1 MIGKTIG
8 HYRIVAQVGAGG
20 MGVVYRAHDERL
32 DRDVALKVLPVGTLG
47 DEKTRKQFR
56 REALALA
63 KLNHPNIE
71 TVHEFGTHDD
81 MDFLAMELIPGQT
94 LSQKIKDGPLSQHD
108 VLRLGIQFA
117 DGLSAAHEQGII
129 HRDIKP
135 GNLIVTPDGRLKILD
150 FGLAELARPQ
160 VATDLTQSVTVETGA
175 IAGTIP
181 YMSPEQLRGLA
192 LDPRADIFAAGA
204 VLYEMATGR
213 RPFPQSHSVELM
225 AAILHKTPDRPSSI
239 NAEVSPGLDSVIC
252 KTLEKE
258 PSSRYH
264 TARELR
270 AALDGISAASVRF
283 PPSLTPPS
291 SAIVQPGVIPAGSV
305 RYAWIG
311 VAATLI
317 SVLLVGL
324 CIGLNVRGIRDRLFG
339 RMPPEAVT
347 PINVRRS
354 VAVLG
359 FKNASGRADKAWIS
373 TAVSEMLSTEL
384 AAGEQLRTVSGEDV
398 AHAKRSLALA
408 DTDSYGQETLHR
420 IHQNLDVDV
429 IVTGSFVIFGENQ
442 IRLDL
447 RLQDASQGVT
457 LASVSEKGTENQLD
471 DMVSRAGGELRAKL
485 GAGPVSSAQAAE
497 VKAALPSSPEATRLY
512 SEGLRKLREFDNIA
526 ARDLLQKTVLID
538 PNQALAHSALSAA
551 YSGLGYDEKA
561 RQSARNAFE
570 LSARLPRE
578 DRLLVEAR
586 YREANKEWDHA
597 IENYGLLFGFFP
609 DNLEYGILLAQSQIR
624 GGKSKDALK
633 TIETLRRLPA
643 PAREDPRID
652 LAASNAYS
660 SMGDFKQAQ
669 AFAAVATSKA
679 RANNVKSILAPAL
692 FFQAAAFENLS
703 QAKAAT
709 AAVDE
714 AASIYKAAGDR
725 SGEARSLEV
734 SANVLAD
741 QGDFAGA
748 LAKYKEQLAVARDIG
763 NRKLEASG
771 LNNMA
776 LLLSAQ
782 GDPDGAR
789 QTWERSLLGFRDISD
804 KPNSAEVLI
813 NIAGVL
819 MEEGDLSGATK
830 TYGDALAIFQEV
842 NDQHG
847 VSTATAGLGTVL
859 DAKGDV
865 VAAQKKLDQAIQ
877 IDLSGGLQSPPA
889 DKLVSL
895 ADVLLHQGNLTL
907 ATKNYQDALAQS
919 RASSDKTD
927 TAYALFGLG
936 KTAVEAADFPG
947 ARKYYQESLE
957 IRTALGETKNAV
969 VTQVALAELA
979 VEEGNPADAAA
990 PISSAREEFRKLH
1003 DSDLELGAT
1012 TVLIRV
1018 LLAQGKTADAAR
1030 EVSSTASLA
1039 AKSQSLPMQI
1049 EFAIA
1054 SARVEAASGKTAV
1067 AVAHLKAALAKAT
1080 NAGLVRYQLECRL
1093 AIEDVQAKPGRSPD
1107 VQAQLDQLERDA
1119 KSKGYDL
1126 IARKA
1131 AAMRNL

>member
-1 MIGKTIG
+1 MIGKTIA

-47 DEKTRKQFR
+47 DEKARKQFR
-56 REALALA
+56 KEALALA

-71 TVHEFGTHDD
+71 TVHEFGTQDD

-94 LSQKIKDGPLSQHD
+94 LSQKMKEGPLSQHD

-117 DGLSAAHEQGII
+117 DGLAAAHEQGII

-135 GNLIVTPDGRLKILD
+135 GNLIITPDGRLKILD

-160 VATDLTQSVTVETGA
+160 AATDLTQSVTVETGA
-175 IAGTIP
+175 VSGTIP

-192 LDPRADIFAAGA
+192 LDPRADIFAAGT

-213 RPFPQSHSVELM
+213 RPFPQSHNVELM

-283 PPSLTPPS
+283 PSSSTPWPS
-291 SAIVQPGVIPAGSV
+291 SVAPPRVTPRRPARYGWIVLAASLVTIL
-305 RYAWIG
+305 
-311 VAATLI
+311 VA
-317 SVLLVGL
+317 GL
-324 CIGLNVRGIRDRLFG
+324 CIGLNVHGIRDRLFG
-339 RMPPEAVT
+339 RRPPETAM

-359 FKNASGRADKAWIS
+359 FRNVSGRTDKAWIS
-373 TAVSEMLSTEL
+373 TAISEMLSTEL
-384 AAGEQLRTVSGEDV
+384 AAGEQLRMVSGEDV

-420 IHQNLDVDV
+420 IHQSLDADV
-429 IVTGSFVIFGENQ
+429 VVTGSFVTFGDNQ
-442 IRLDL
+442 VRLDL

-471 DMVSRAGGELRAKL
+471 DMVSRAGGELRGKL
-485 GAGPVSSAQAAE
+485 GAGPVSSAEAAE

-512 SEGLRKLREFDNIA
+512 SEGLRKLRESDNVA

-597 IENYGLLFGFFP
+597 IENYQLLFGFFP

-624 GGKSKDALK
+624 GGMAKDTLN

-652 LAASNAYS
+652 LAAANAYS

-669 AFAAVATSKA
+669 ASAAVAAAKA
-679 RANNVKSILAPAL
+679 RTNNTKSILAPAL
-692 FFQAAAFENLS
+692 FFQAAAFENLGEV
-703 QAKAAT
+703 KEAT
-709 AAVDE
+709 GALDE

-725 SGEARSLEV
+725 SGEAKSLEV
-734 SANVLAD
+734 SANLLAD
-741 QGDFAGA
+741 QGDSADA
-748 LAKYKEQLAVARDIG
+748 LAKYKEQLAIAREIG

-782 GDPDGAR
+782 GDPEGAR
-789 QTWERSLLGFRDISD
+789 EIWERALLGFRDISD
-804 KPNSAEVLI
+804 KPDSAEVLI

-819 MEEGDLSGATK
+819 MEEGDLAGAAK
-830 TYGDALAIFQEV
+830 TYGDALAVFQEV

-847 VSTATAGLGTVL
+847 ISMATAGLGTVL

-865 VAAQKKLDQAIQ
+865 VGAEKKLDQAIQ
-877 IDLSGGLQSPPA
+877 IDLSGGLQGPPA

-907 ATKNYQDALAQS
+907 ATKNYVDALAQS

-927 TAYALFGLG
+927 TAFALFGLG
-936 KTAVEAADFPG
+936 KIAVEEANFPE
-947 ARKYYQESLE
+947 ARKDYQEALE
-957 IRTALGETKNAV
+957 IRTALGETKNAA

-990 PISSAREEFRKLH
+990 LVTSARQEFRKLH

-1012 TVLIRV
+1012 IVLIRA
-1018 LLAQGKTADAAR
+1018 LLALGKTADAAR
-1030 EVSSTASLA
+1030 EASGATALA

-1054 SARVEAASGKTAV
+1054 SARVEAASGKYAS
-1067 AVAHLKAALAKAT
+1067 AVAHLKTALAKAT
-1080 NAGLVRYQLECRL
+1080 KAGLVKYQLECRL
-1093 AIEDVQAKPGRSPD
+1093 AIEDAQAKPGKSAD
-1107 VQAQLDQLERDA
+1107 VQARRDQLERDA
-1119 KSKGYDL
+1119 KSKGFDL

-1131 AAMRNL
+1131 SARRDL

>member
-20 MGVVYRAHDERL
+20 MGVVYRAYDERL

-56 REALALA
+56 KEALALA

-71 TVHEFGTHDD
+71 TVHEFGTQDD

-94 LSQKIKDGPLSQHD
+94 LSQIIKEGPLSQQD

-135 GNLIVTPDGRLKILD
+135 GNLIITPDGRLKILD

-160 VATDLTQSVTVETGA
+160 AATDLTQSVTVETGA
-175 IAGTIP
+175 VSGTIP
-181 YMSPEQLRGLA
+181 YMSPEQLRGRVV
-192 LDPRADIFAAGA
+192 DHRADIFAAGA

-213 RPFPQSHSVELM
+213 RPFPQSHTVELM
-225 AAILHKTPDRPSSI
+225 AAILHKTPERPSSI
-239 NAEVSPGLDSVIC
+239 NTEVSPGLDSVIC

-283 PPSLTPPS
+283 PPASIPS
-291 SAIVQPGVIPAGSV
+291 SSSAAQPAMTRPGSV
-305 RYAWIG
+305 RYAWI
-311 VAATLI
+311 VMATGLVSILI
-317 SVLLVGL
+317 ASL
-324 CIGLNVRGIRDRLFG
+324 CIGLNVHGIRDRLFG
-339 RMPPEAVT
+339 RTPRDTVT

-359 FKNASGRADKAWIS
+359 FKNVSGRADKAWIS
-373 TAVSEMLSTEL
+373 TAISEMLSTEL

-398 AHAKRSLALA
+398 AHTKRSLALA
-408 DTDSYGQETLHR
+408 DTDGYSQDTLHR
-420 IHQNLDVDV
+420 IHQSLDADV
-429 IVTGSFVIFGENQ
+429 VVTGSFVTLGDNQ
-442 IRLDL
+442 VRLDL

-457 LASVSEKGTENQLD
+457 LASVSEKGTESQLD
-471 DMVSRAGGELRAKL
+471 EMVSRAGAELRGKL
-485 GAGPVSSAQAAE
+485 GAGPVSSSQAAE

-512 SEGLRKLREFDNIA
+512 AEGLRKLREFDNIP

-586 YREANKEWDHA
+586 YRAANKEWDHA
-597 IENYGLLFGFFP
+597 IDSYNLLFGFFP
-609 DNLEYGILLAQSQIR
+609 DNSEYGILLADSQIR
-624 GGKSKDALK
+624 GGKAKDALN
-633 TIETLRRLPA
+633 TIEALRRLPA
-643 PAREDPRID
+643 PSREDPRID
-652 LAASNAYS
+652 LAAANAYS
-660 SMGDFKQAQ
+660 AMGDFKQAQ
-669 AFAAVATSKA
+669 ASAAVATAKA
-679 RANNVKSILAPAL
+679 RANSTKSILAPAL
-692 FFQAAAFENLS
+692 FFQAAAFENLG
-703 QAKAAT
+703 QAKEAT
-709 AAVDE
+709 GALDE

-734 SANVLAD
+734 SANLLAD
-741 QGDFAGA
+741 QGDFAEA
-748 LAKYKEQLAVARDIG
+748 LAKYKEQLAVAREIG

-776 LLLSAQ
+776 ILLSNQ
-782 GDPDGAR
+782 GDPEGAR
-789 QTWERSLLGFRDISD
+789 QIWERALLGFRDISD

-819 MEEGDLSGATK
+819 MEEGDLAGATK

-865 VAAQKKLDQAIQ
+865 VGAEKKLDQAIQ
-877 IDLSGGLQSPPA
+877 IDLSSGLQSPPA

-895 ADVLLHQGNLTL
+895 ADVLLHQGNLAL

-936 KTAVEAADFPG
+936 KIAVDLADFTA
-947 ARKYYQESLE
+947 ARKNYDEALQ
-957 IRTALGETKNAV
+957 IRNELGEKRNVAATE
-969 VTQVALAELA
+969 VALAEIA
-979 VEEGNPADAAA
+979 IEDSHPADAVAQT
-990 PISSAREEFRKLH
+990 SNARAEFRKLR
-1003 DSDLELGAT
+1003 DTDGELGAT
-1012 TVLIRV
+1012 VVLIRA
-1018 LLAQGKTADAAR
+1018 LLALGKTADAAR
-1030 EVSSTASLA
+1030 ELSAATGLA

-1054 SARVEAASGKTAV
+1054 SARVDTASGKSAP
-1067 AVAHLKAALAKAT
+1067 AVAHLKTALA
-1080 NAGLVRYQLECRL
+1080 
-1093 AIEDVQAKPGRSPD
+1093 
-1107 VQAQLDQLERDA
+1107 
-1119 KSKGYDL
+1119 
-1126 IARKA
+1126 
-1131 AAMRNL
+1131 

>member
-1 MIGKTIG
+1 
-8 HYRIVAQVGAGG
+8 
-20 MGVVYRAHDERL
+20 
-32 DRDVALKVLPVGTLG
+32 
-47 DEKTRKQFR
+47 
-56 REALALA
+56 
-63 KLNHPNIE
+63 
-71 TVHEFGTHDD
+71 
-81 MDFLAMELIPGQT
+81 
-94 LSQKIKDGPLSQHD
+94 
-108 VLRLGIQFA
+108 
-117 DGLSAAHEQGII
+117 
-129 HRDIKP
+129 
-135 GNLIVTPDGRLKILD
+135 
-150 FGLAELARPQ
+150 
-160 VATDLTQSVTVETGA
+160 
-175 IAGTIP
+175 
-181 YMSPEQLRGLA
+181 
-192 LDPRADIFAAGA
+192 
-204 VLYEMATGR
+204 MATGR
-213 RPFPQSHSVELM
+213 RPFPQSHNVELM

-270 AALDGISAASVRF
+270 AALDGISAASIRF
-283 PPSLTPPS
+283 PPSSTPS
-291 SAIVQPGVIPAGSV
+291 SSAVVQPAVIPAGSV
-305 RYAWIG
+305 RYAWTV

-317 SVLLVGL
+317 SVLIVGL

-359 FKNASGRADKAWIS
+359 FKNVSGRADKAWIS

-420 IHQNLDVDV
+420 IHQNLDADV
-429 IVTGSFVIFGENQ
+429 IVTGSFVTFGENQ

-512 SEGLRKLREFDNIA
+512 SEGLRKLREFDNIS

-570 LSARLPRE
+570 LSARLSRE

-609 DNLEYGILLAQSQIR
+609 DYLEYGILLAQSQIG
-624 GGKSKDALK
+624 GGKAKDALN

-660 SMGDFKQAQ
+660 STGDFKQAQ
-669 AFAAVATSKA
+669 AFAAVATAKA
-679 RANNVKSILAPAL
+679 RANNTKSILAPAL

-709 AAVDE
+709 ATVDE

-748 LAKYKEQLAVARDIG
+748 LAKYKEQLAVAREIG
-763 NRKLEASG
+763 NRKLESSG

-776 LLLSAQ
+776 ILLSAQ
-782 GDPDGAR
+782 GDPEGAR
-789 QTWERSLLGFRDISD
+789 QIWERSLLGFRDISD

-819 MEEGDLSGATK
+819 MEEGDLAGATK

-865 VAAQKKLDQAIQ
+865 VGAQKKLDQAIQ

-919 RASSDKTD
+919 RATSDKTD

-936 KTAVEAADFPG
+936 KTAVEAADFPA
-947 ARKYYQESLE
+947 ARQNYQEALE
-957 IRTALGETKNAV
+957 IRTALGETKNAAI
-969 VTQVALAELA
+969 TRVALAELA

-990 PISSAREEFRKLH
+990 PITSAREEFRKLH
-1003 DSDLELGAT
+1003 DSDLELGAS
-1012 TVLIRV
+1012 TVLIRA
-1018 LLAQGKTADAAR
+1018 LLAQGKTADAVR
-1030 EVSSTASLA
+1030 EVSGAAALA
-1039 AKSQSLPMQI
+1039 AKSQSLAMQI
-1049 EFAIA
+1049 EFAIS
-1054 SARVEAASGKTAV
+1054 SARVEAASGKSAS
-1067 AVAHLKAALAKAT
+1067 AVAHLKTVLAKAT
-1080 NAGLVRYQLECRL
+1080 KAGFVRYQLECRL
-1093 AIEDVQAKPGRSPD
+1093 AIEDAQAKAGRSPE

-1119 KSKGYDL
+1119 RSKGFDL

-1131 AAMRNL
+1131 SARRNL